1 MKGKRSPENLLR
13 EAGCGSNVIAHC
25 KAVRDL
31 ALIYARNAGA
41 DIELVETGAMLH
53 DIGRAQTHSLAHAQ
67 VGADYCRKLG
77 FPERLARIVECHI
90 GAGLTAGECREAGL
104 KPINCIPQTTEEKI
118 VAHADNLVKGTLVIT
133 IEERLKL
140 AENLSEGAR
149 GRMRRLAAEME
160 VFRE

>member
-1 MKGKRSPENLLR
+1 MPEYYQNTLFQ
-13 EAGCGSNVIAHC
+13 AGCDSGVAAHC
-25 KAVRDL
+25 RKVAEVAGRFSGESVDKDL
-31 ALIYARNAGA
+31 VYA
-41 DIELVETGAMLH
+41 GAMLH
-53 DIGRAQTHSLAHAQ
+53 DIGRSKTHSIEHAGAGAEICRRLEFSGEIIQ
-67 VGADYCRKLG
+67 IVGR
-77 FPERLARIVECHI
+77 HT
-90 GAGLTAGECREAGL
+90 GAGLTEDESVLLGL
-104 KPINCIPQTTEEKI
+104 PPKSAVPETLEEKI